1 VTSLSMA
8 PPSIADVRMLLG
20 RHTLDDCRGLA
31 EVALA
36 APDAAT
42 AREQVRGATPIL
54 EELGL

>member
-1 VTSLSMA
+1 MA

-20 RHTLDDCRGLA
+20 RHTLDDCRRLT

-42 AREQVRGATPIL
+42 ARERVRGATPIL

>member
-1 VTSLSMA
+1 
-8 PPSIADVRMLLG
+8 MLLG
-20 RHTLDDCRGLA
+20 RHTFDECRRLA

-42 AREQVRGATPIL
+42 ARERVRGATTNL